1 MNSTEVNRDEA
12 TTQSIGYDSND
23 DVASANEDL
32 MIGAIGDEKSL
43 GGETKATPTSQSDGV
58 FARNRCLQT
67 LAGRYAKRAKHVLND
82 ACKSS
87 QQYGPESIDEGT
99 SLSLM
104 KFSVDEDLD
113 NTSDVSVG
121 NASALTTL
129 AIAASFRSIS
139 SVTPLHRVLSFSPIR
154 VKKSERK
161 EVTMILSSDVAHIF
175 EPTPI
180 KGIYP
185 DLSRV
190 FGDSPLPSLCD
201 GDAVSEAL
209 SKGTVGSFSSPLRTS
224 VKSAFTPIAVADMK
238 NRTTPEF
245 YEPFVGFTRTLFAAV
260 GVSNK
265 EIDTSS
271 SASISSL
278 GDSAGSP
285 RRPSSG
291 LSEPMASH
299 VETSRLGAG
308 AVCAA

>member
-1 MNSTEVNRDEA
+1 MNSAEANRDEE
-12 TTQSIGYDSND
+12 TMQSIGYDSND

-32 MIGAIGDEKSL
+32 MIGSIGDVKSL
-43 GGETKATPTSQSDGV
+43 EGETKATPTSRSDGSV
-58 FARNRCLQT
+58 ARSHCLQT
-67 LAGRYAKRAKHVLND
+67 LAGRYAKRAKHVPSD
-82 ACKSS
+82 TCKSS
-87 QQYGPESIDEGT
+87 QEYGPESIDESA
-99 SLSLM
+99 SLSQM

-113 NTSDVSVG
+113 KTSDVSVG

-129 AIAASFRSIS
+129 AIAASFRSTS

-154 VKKSERK
+154 VNKSERK
-161 EVTMILSSDVAHIF
+161 EVTMILASDMAHIL

-180 KGIYP
+180 KGNYP

-190 FGDSPLPSLCD
+190 FGDSPLPSLRD
-201 GDAVSEAL
+201 SDAVSEAL

-285 RRPSSG
+285 RRPSSR
-291 LSEPMASH
+291 LSELTTSR
-299 VETSRLGAG
+299 VETHLGAG

>member
-113 NTSDVSVG
+113 KTSDVSVG

-139 SVTPLHRVLSFSPIR
+139 SVTPLHRVLSFSPI
-154 VKKSERK
+154 
-161 EVTMILSSDVAHIF
+161 HIF

-180 KGIYP
+180 KGNYP

-190 FGDSPLPSLCD
+190 FGDSPLPPLCD

-285 RRPSSG
+285 HRPSSG

-299 VETSRLGAG
+299 VETSLLGAG